1 MKDYRAIY
9 RNMRHYERESRRLSR
24 LAASNEYSSRLDDRL
39 VAEYQEADADIY
51 DDFARECRKELGL

>member
-1 MKDYRAIY
+1 MRDWRAID

-24 LAASNEYSSRLDDRL
+24 LAAANEYSGHVDDRDA
-39 VAEYQEADADIY
+39 AECQAEDADMY